1 MVPDSYASNAHGY
14 RVFNNTTNLVEIAI
28 DVTFDE
34 SNGSQ
39 GHVSNDF
46 AGNEE
51 PPCEAIKKLAIGEV
65 RPQEK
70 NDDEGTFWMTNEVI
84 NVGAKVAVDKS
95 FTQAN
100 TSTSSHPILEE
111 VHQPQELP
119 TIVEDEPEV
128 VVNEVPI
135 EQEGDDEGKIQRQP
149 SVPHPRVH
157 HTIQR
162 DHPVDNILGS
172 IKRGVTTR
180 FRLAFFL

>member
-1 MVPDSYASNAHGY
+1 VDEGFLLGYASNAHRY
-14 RVFNNTTNLVEIAI
+14 RVFNNTTGLVEIAI

-39 GHVSNDF
+39 GYVSNDI

-65 RPQEK
+65 IPQEK
-70 NDDEGTFWMTNEVI
+70 NDEEGTFWLTNEVFD
-84 NVGAKVAVDKS
+84 VGAKVVGDKS
-95 FTQAN
+95 STQAN
-100 TSTSSHPILEE
+100 PSTSSHQILEE

-119 TIVEDEPEV
+119 TMVEDEPEV
-128 VVNEVPI
+128 VVDEVPLD
-135 EQEGDDEGKIQRQP
+135 QVDDDEEQIQRQP

-172 IKRGVTTR
+172 IKRGGNN
-180 FRLAFFL
+180 